1 MTTNKPTSS
10 TVMKYSPQKARLI
23 ADALRGLSVDEAM
36 AQLQLMNK
44 GQTKKFY
51 ELIKT
56 GTNNLNATPEEFKD
70 LKISKLVCEEAQKY
84 YRVMPRARG
93 SAFRIR
99 RRFSRIKL
107 WLTNDLTVDNP
118 KK

>member
-1 MTTNKPTSS
+1 MTTNKPTAS
-10 TVMKYSPQKARLI
+10 TVVKYSPKKARLI
-23 ADALRGLSVDEAM
+23 ADSLRGLSVDEAM
-36 AQLQLMNK
+36 SQLQLMQK

-51 ELIKT
+51 DLIKN
-56 GTNNLNATPEEFKD
+56 GTNNLNVTPEEYKS
-70 LKISKLVCEEAQKY
+70 LKISKLICEEAQTY

-99 RRFSRIKL
+99 RRFSRIKI
-107 WLTNDLTVDNP
+107 WLSNNETVDNP